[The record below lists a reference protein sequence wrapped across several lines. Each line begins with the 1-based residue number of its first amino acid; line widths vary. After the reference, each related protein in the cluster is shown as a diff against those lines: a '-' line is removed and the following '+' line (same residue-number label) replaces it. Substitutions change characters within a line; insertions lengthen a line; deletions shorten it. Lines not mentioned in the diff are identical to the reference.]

1 MVLRTATRLA
11 APVFLSLGVYVIGMF
26 MIFPFFSVMEN
37 GTGPLEW
44 RESTLR
50 AFWVVI
56 ALYPLVTGRNLHH
69 PWAPLRSACGGHG
82 CGHGHGDRH
91 GVACV
96 LDARAFAAVTRNDT
110 IVTQEMEIRTILK
123 EELSRLMEN
132 AVAPEDIA
140 DGISLFDVGEEGSE
154 SLGLDSLD
162 ALELAM
168 SFEQHY
174 GVTVPTD
181 VNGLLAQFYHNCM

>member
-1 MVLRTATRLA
+1 
-11 APVFLSLGVYVIGMF
+11 
-26 MIFPFFSVMEN
+26 
-37 GTGPLEW
+37 
-44 RESTLR
+44 
-50 AFWVVI
+50 
-56 ALYPLVTGRNLHH
+56 
-69 PWAPLRSACGGHG
+69 
-82 CGHGHGDRH
+82 
-91 GVACV
+91 
-96 LDARAFAAVTRNDT
+96 
-110 IVTQEMEIRTILK
+110 MEIRTILK

-140 DGISLFDVGEEGSE
+140 DGISLFDVSEEGSE